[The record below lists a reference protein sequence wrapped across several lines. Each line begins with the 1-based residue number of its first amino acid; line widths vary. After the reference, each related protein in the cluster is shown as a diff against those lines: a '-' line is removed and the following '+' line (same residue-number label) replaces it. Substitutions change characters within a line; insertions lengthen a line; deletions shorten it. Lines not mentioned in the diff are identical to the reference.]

1 VASVNSCKSLI
12 VAGLVA
18 CLTAAAVPATAHQ
31 TPPQVVT
38 FVKVDGARARV
49 LVRVP
54 TIMLTDARLPMVEMV
69 YLDLRAIDA
78 RLRIVATEV
87 ARSLDLTDNG
97 RPLPAPAASWIVSLL
112 TDRSFDSWERA
123 VAHLTEPP
131 IPADRF
137 VYWNEAFADFQFDY
151 ALPAGEHQ
159 VSARVNGLR
168 MGGDFFQ
175 TRVTYVPAAGR
186 ERTMTVVGP
195 PQRLEFEPGLSDAV
209 RQMVRRGAA
218 QLGAEQLLLLFVF
231 CLAIPQRRLKVALK
245 AFTAFLVAHVAVVL
259 LLTALPGSPDPAVQ
273 WLAQAAAGALLVVA
287 AIQNIASAGPRATM
301 VVSVLFG
308 AANAVGLGLTARAAL
323 PVAGS
328 HGLLALTAFLVA
340 IELGAVWLLVIAQP
354 LLRLAFRLGFPSWLP
369 LAFLSAIPAH
379 EGSHAIVD
387 AATRLAGLEVL
398 GLSQPVA
405 AIVVNHWPVL
415 TLAAALVALLLTAL
429 TVRRGGTS
437 WLPPD
442 AHTAR

>member
-1 VASVNSCKSLI
+1 VASVNSFKSLI
-12 VAGLVA
+12 GAGLVA
-18 CLTAAAVPATAHQ
+18 CLAAGAVPAAAHQ

-38 FVKVDGARARV
+38 FVKVEGARARV

-54 TIMLTDARLPMVEMV
+54 TIMLTDARLPMVETV
-69 YLDLRAIDA
+69 YLDLRALDA
-78 RLRIVATEV
+78 RLRVVATEV

-97 RPLPAPAASWIVSLL
+97 RPLPAPAASWIVSVL

-123 VAHLTEPP
+123 VAHLSEPP
-131 IPADRF
+131 MPADRF

-151 ALPAGEHQ
+151 ALPGGEPRL
-159 VSARVNGLR
+159 SARVNGLR

-195 PQRLEFEPGLSDAV
+195 PQRLEFEPGLPDAV
-209 RQMVRRGAA
+209 VQMVRRGAA

-231 CLAIPQRRLKVALK
+231 CLAIPQRRLNVALR
-245 AFTAFLVAHVAVVL
+245 AFAAFLVGHVAVVVL
-259 LLTALPGSPDPAVQ
+259 MTTLPGSPDPAVQ
-273 WLAQAAAGALLVVA
+273 WLAEAAAGSLLVVA
-287 AIQNIASAGPRATM
+287 AIQNMASAGRRATM

-308 AANAVGLGLTARAAL
+308 AVSAVGLGLAARAAL

-328 HGLLALTAFLVA
+328 HGLPALMAFLAA
-340 IELGAVWLLVIAQP
+340 IELGAGWLLLIAQP
-354 LLRLAFRLGFPSWLP
+354 LLRVAFRLGFPSWLP
-369 LAFLSAIPAH
+369 LACLSAIPAH
-379 EGSHAIVD
+379 EGSHAILD
-387 AATRLAGLEVL
+387 AAARLAGLEVL
-398 GLSQPVA
+398 GLSQPLA
-405 AIVVNHWPVL
+405 AIFVTHWPVL
-415 TLAAALVALLLTAL
+415 TLATALVALLVIAL

-442 AHTAR
+442 VHTAR